1 MTQFQLISL
10 VLFSVVVAGA
20 YKDELLKLLR
30 GLKPV
35 LPAPAKP
42 STPSPETASFVQDM
56 LTVADLRERLAD
68 AGCQD
73 GVEACTVLLR
83 VMIEY
88 K

>member
-10 VLFSVVVAGA
+10 VLFSVVAAGA

-30 GLKPV
+30 GFKPV
-35 LPAPAKP
+35 LPPPAKP
-42 STPSPETASFVQDM
+42 SPTATSFVQDV
-56 LTVADLRERLAD
+56 LTVADLRERLST

-73 GVEACTVLLR
+73 GAEACTVLLR